1 VKKGDSFVEILIK
14 NGRIVDG
21 SGNPWYFGSVGV
33 DKGKIVRVGSVI
45 ADSRTEIDASGLM
58 ICPGFID
65 SHTHSDFVFIEDPF
79 SSFKVLQGVTTEI
92 IGNCGFSAAPVTRAK
107 QFLKI
112 YHDYISQITSLDP
125 SHMNWQG
132 MGGFLARLKRNGIA
146 NNIVALVG
154 HGNLRIAAMG
164 MDNRSPTEN
173 EMAIMKR
180 LLEEGMKSG
189 AKGMST
195 GLMYPPGFYCD
206 TSEIIELGRVV
217 AEYGGI
223 VTSHIRSYEKDLEA
237 SIEELIRVGHEA
249 SAPIH
254 VSHITA
260 AQEPNWGKLGR
271 VLEKVDEARENGVD
285 ITMDR
290 YPYTAANT
298 TLRSILPPEMQ
309 QGGVD
314 ALLVRLKDPEI
325 KRSCAEKMG
334 NEYNWN
340 TMSVNYC
347 QVHQDLNGKTV
358 AEIAKIWD
366 KGIHETIFDL
376 LLDENGQ
383 PRIIFFI
390 HSEEDMKTAFKHP
403 TVMVGSDSTSG
414 GPDSHPRTY
423 GTFPRILRE
432 IVIKQKLLALEEA
445 VKKMTSFPAQRFGL
459 QDRGLIR
466 QGMTADITII
476 DLNKIRDRS
485 TYSNPCLEPEG
496 VDYVIVNG
504 ELVVDRGIFLK
515 KSAGK
520 VLLTKRDRLWK

>member
-1 VKKGDSFVEILIK
+1 MEILIK
-14 NGRIVDG
+14 NGRIIDG

-45 ADSRTEIDASGLM
+45 ADSGIEIDASGLM

-65 SHTHSDFVFIEDPF
+65 SHAHSDFVFLSDPF
-79 SSFKVLQGVTTEI
+79 SSFKVEQGVTTEV
-92 IGNCGFSAAPVTRAK
+92 IGNCGFSAAPVPRAK
-107 QFLKI
+107 RFHKI
-112 YHDYISQITSLDP
+112 YNDFIGQITSLDP
-125 SHMNWQG
+125 SHMNWKG
-132 MGGFLARLKRNGIA
+132 MGSFLARLKRNGIT
-146 NNIVALVG
+146 NNIVPLVG

-164 MDNRSPTEN
+164 MDNRSPREK

-180 LLEEGMKSG
+180 LLEEAMKAGSR
-189 AKGMST
+189 GMST

-206 TSEIIELGRVV
+206 VSELIELGQVV
-217 AEYGGI
+217 AKYGGI
-223 VTSHIRSYEKDLEA
+223 VTSHIRNYEENLED
-237 SIEELIRVGHEA
+237 SIRELIRVGREA
-249 SAPIH
+249 SVPVHI
-254 VSHITA
+254 SHITA
-260 AQEPNWGKLGR
+260 AQERNWGKLGR
-271 VLEKVDEARENGVD
+271 VLEMVDEARESGVD

-314 ALLVRLKDPEI
+314 ALLMRLKDPEI
-325 KRSCAEKMG
+325 RRSCAEKMG

-340 TMSVNYC
+340 TMNVTYC
-347 QVHQDLNGKTV
+347 QVHQDLDGKTV
-358 AEIAKIWD
+358 AEIAKIWN

-432 IVIKQKLLALEEA
+432 IVIEQELLALEEA

-466 QGMTADITII
+466 QGMAADITVI
-476 DLNKIRDRS
+476 DLNNIRDRS
-485 TYSNPCLEPEG
+485 TYSNPCLQPEG

-515 KSAGK
+515 KSAGR
-520 VLLTKRDRLWK
+520 VLLTKRGRLGK